1 VTTVAAKRRRKAAVR
16 QARQS
21 SRPPKKVKAKGI
33 WSVGDR
39 IGLGMAWVSG
49 ILLCVIAA
57 SITIFMAWKG
67 VQYVTWDVITSSPE
81 ASLEQSKTGG
91 FLDPIIGT
99 LLLTVLGGLIATPV
113 GVAVALWLTEYG
125 RPSPLARFVEAGVE
139 VIAGTPSIVLAIFG
153 LLIYQQGVM
162 APFSFTADGGE
173 VFGRSFFAAG
183 AAMSLIAL
191 PFVVG
196 GTREGLNSIPKHIRE
211 ASYALGKDKASTIRR
226 VLLPSA
232 RRGIATGSTLGIARI
247 AGDTAV
253 VVVLLGASLQIAP
266 EGNIPGIDVLKG
278 TGSTLTS
285 YVYQNSP
292 AGEGNAPEKAYAA
305 AFVLLLII
313 ILLNLIVNRIA
324 KKGQKVWG

>member
-1 VTTVAAKRRRKAAVR
+1 MSSTAARRRKAAVR
-16 QARQS
+16 Q
-21 SRPPKKVKAKGI
+21 SRRNAGPPKKIKAKGI
-33 WSVGDR
+33 WSIGDR
-39 IGLGMAWVSG
+39 IGVVVAWVSG
-49 ILLCVIAA
+49 LLLCIIAA
-57 SITIFMAWKG
+57 SITLFMGWKG
-67 VQYVTWDVITSSPE
+67 IQYVTWDVVSNSPV
-81 ASLEQSKTGG
+81 ASLEQAKTGG

-99 LLLTVLGGLIATPV
+99 LLLTILGGLIATPV

-153 LLIYQQGVM
+153 LLIYQQGFM
-162 APFSFTADGGE
+162 APFSFTAVGGE

-253 VVVLLGASLQIAP
+253 VVVLLGASLQISP
-266 EGNIPGIDVLKG
+266 EGTIPGLDVLRG

-285 YVYQNSP
+285 YVFVNSP

-305 AFVLLLII
+305 AFVLLMIVI
-313 ILLNLIVNRIA
+313 VLNLVVSRLT
-324 KKGQKVWG
+324 KKGQHVWG